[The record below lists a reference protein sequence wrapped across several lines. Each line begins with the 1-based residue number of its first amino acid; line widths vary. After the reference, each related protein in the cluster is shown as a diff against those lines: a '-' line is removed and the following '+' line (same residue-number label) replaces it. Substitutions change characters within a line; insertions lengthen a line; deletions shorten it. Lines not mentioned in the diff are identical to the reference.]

1 MLADPQEHFNLFG
14 QPGTEATTREMSAKL
29 DTFFQTYAAP
39 QYDLWHGGRSKAKQV
54 SAE

>member
-1 MLADPQEHFNLFG
+1 MLADPQKHFNLFG

-29 DTFFQTYAAP
+29 DTFFQTYADP
-39 QYDLWHGGRSKAKQV
+39 QYDLWHSGRSKAKRV